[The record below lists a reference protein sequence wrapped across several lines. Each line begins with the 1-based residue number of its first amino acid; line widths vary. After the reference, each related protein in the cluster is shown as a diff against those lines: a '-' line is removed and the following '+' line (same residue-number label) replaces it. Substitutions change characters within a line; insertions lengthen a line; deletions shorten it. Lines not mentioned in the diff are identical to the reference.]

1 MQHGRNF
8 TLEIKE
14 VPKFFLKKKCNPEES
29 LEKAF
34 SESEKSTKN
43 SEHPESE
50 EATTKNKDLE
60 SEYSPRMIEDPEPDS
75 KKKKDPEPEESPK
88 NDENTEPVEFPKKN
102 KDHESEECTNVQKS
116 PKRNEV
122 SKRKESQ
129 NGYIIPFQGTQ
140 VVCVQRKV
148 FIGGDTDWILVYDCD
163 ANSCERF
170 SSPDKC
176 KNYALV
182 EYQSQLVLVG
192 GTIDGK
198 KVFVRTSDNW
208 NDKQIKPMQIAR
220 ENATAVGH
228 IDYIIV
234 FGGLSHTKFFYTSL
248 KHIEVYNGIN
258 QTWELVGCLPYSGY
272 LIQKCVSN
280 DKFLFILDHDGRK
293 IQYCGLDRL
302 VKCNCEWKSV
312 DRKAHHKYSCLCVID
327 DALFA
332 FTGASSDGN
341 VYNFESDRGKWKRVI
356 YSGSARLPAI
366 TNANCVPLDDS
377 NRELFICGRDSDI
390 MGRPCKDAYIVSIKE
405 NSSEVETSE

>member
-8 TLEIKE
+8 SLEVKE

-29 LEKAF
+29 LEKTF

-43 SEHPESE
+43 SDHPESE
-50 EATTKNKDLE
+50 EATTKNKDLK
-60 SEYSPRMIEDPEPDS
+60 SEYSPMMMEDPEPDS
-75 KKKKDPEPEESPK
+75 KKKKNPETEESPK
-88 NDENTEPVEFPKKN
+88 NDEYTEPVEFPKPC
-102 KDHESEECTNVQKS
+102 KDHEKECTNVQKP
-116 PKRNEV
+116 PKKNEV
-122 SKRKESQ
+122 SKLKESQ
-129 NGYIIPFQGTQ
+129 TGYTIPFQGTQ

-163 ANSCERF
+163 ANSCKRF

-176 KNYALV
+176 KNYTLV
-182 EYQSQLVLVG
+182 EYQNQLVLLG

-198 KVFVRTSDNW
+198 KVYVRTSDNW
-208 NDKQIKPMQIAR
+208 NDRQIKPMQIAR

-228 IDYIIV
+228 IDYIVV
-234 FGGLSHTKFFYTSL
+234 FGGLSHTKVFYTSL

-258 QTWELVGCLPYSGY
+258 HTWELVGYLPYSGY
-272 LIQKCVSN
+272 LIQKYVSN

-293 IQYCGLDRL
+293 IQYCALDRL

-312 DRKAHHKYSCLCVID
+312 DRKIHHKYSSLCVID

-341 VYNFESDRGKWKRVI
+341 VYTFESDSGKWKRVI

-390 MGRPCKDAYIVSIKE
+390 MGRPCKEAYIVSIKE
-405 NSSEVETSE
+405 NSNQVETSE

>member
-14 VPKFFLKKKCNPEES
+14 VPKFSLKEEYNSEES
-29 LEKAF
+29 LKSKF
-34 SESEKSTKN
+34 SDSEKSRKN
-43 SEHPESE
+43 SEHSEYE

-60 SEYSPRMIEDPEPDS
+60 SSNI
-75 KKKKDPEPEESPK
+75 
-88 NDENTEPVEFPKKN
+88 
-102 KDHESEECTNVQKS
+102 QKS

-122 SKRKESQ
+122 SDRKESQ
-129 NGYIIPFQGTQ
+129 NEYTLPFQGTQ

-163 ANSCERF
+163 ANSCEQF

-182 EYQSQLVLVG
+182 EYQNQLVLLG

-198 KVFVRTSDNW
+198 KVYVRTSDSW

-228 IDYIIV
+228 IDYIVV
-234 FGGLSHTKFFYTSL
+234 FGGLGRTKFFYTSL
-248 KHIEVYNGIN
+248 KHIEVYNGTN
-258 QTWELVGCLPYSGY
+258 HTWELVGYLPYSGY

-280 DKFLFILDHDGRK
+280 DRFLFILDHDGRK
-293 IQYCGLDRL
+293 VQYCALDRL

-312 DRKAHHKYSCLCVID
+312 GRKTHHKYSCLCVVD
-327 DALFA
+327 DTLFA
-332 FTGASSDGN
+332 IAGVSSDGN
-341 VYNFESDRGKWKRVI
+341 VYTFDSRSNKWKRVI
-356 YSGSARLPAI
+356 YSGSSCLPAI

-390 MGRPCKDAYIVSIKE
+390 MGRPCKEAYIVSIKE
-405 NSSEVETSE
+405 NSNQVETSE